1 MEEVPMKQITRFA
14 VLCGFIAA
22 AFAPAAAQEKTTPA
36 DAIAYVKKAIAYMK
50 ANGAEKAFVEFRN
63 KKGKFIDR
71 DLYIS
76 VYDLKGFCVAHP
88 DPKKNKTDLSDEKD
102 PAGKL
107 VIKERLALATQYSKG
122 WATYKG
128 KSLDGTAVVD
138 KSVYLEKEGDYIVCC
153 AVYGL
158 VQ

>member
-1 MEEVPMKQITRFA
+1 MKHVSTFA
-14 VLCGFIAA
+14 VLCSLIMAVLV
-22 AFAPAAAQEKTTPA
+22 PATAQEKTTPA
-36 DAIAYVKKAIAYMK
+36 DAIAFVKKAVAYIK

-76 VYDLKGFCVAHP
+76 VYDLNGFCVAHP
-88 DPKKNKTDLSDEKD
+88 DPKKNKTDLSGEKD
-102 PAGKL
+102 SAGKL
-107 VIKERLALATQYSKG
+107 VLKERLALAAQYGKG

-128 KSLDGTAVVD
+128 KSLDGTVVVD
-138 KSVYLEKEGDYIVCC
+138 KSVYLEKDGNYIVCC